1 MHAFFAISYT
11 HGLKT
16 IGRSVSRIRRRAD
29 MKTSCVMSSAR
40 PWSCTMP
47 TT

>member
-1 MHAFFAISYT
+1 MQALRAISYT
-11 HGLKT
+11 HGLKA

-40 PWSCTMP
+40 AWSLHIRWT
-47 TT
+47 